1 MSSSSSASSVSA
13 VPISAPSAP
22 TTGACRGM
30 ARHATEVSSSNMRSH
45 TTVPA
50 REARADLDRASPSVQ
65 DCVMTNYSPLLA
77 LFVLAP
83 RLRRASNRAVS
94 IYLPARSEGYDAR
107 FYDIEFRD
115 LLHRYQDRMTAK
127 DRELMEYEM
136 RRLRHH
142 VAVVRPAGCPAFA
155 GFADEPHGVLELVKL
170 RDETDERLEVGQ
182 LLVAPILR
190 QLEHNPPA
198 LIAVVDKEHAKTF
211 GSILDDIVALE
222 QVNGTE
228 VRHSRAGGTSAPS
241 NQRKAENRAKANLE
255 TAVKTVERDMAS
267 GAYMHLYLAGPAEA
281 RSTFEKMLPDRLKK
295 VVAGH
300 LSASL
305 DSSELK
311 RELREKVAAALKR

>member
-30 ARHATEVSSSNMRSH
+30 ARHATEVSSSNMRSP

-50 REARADLDRASPSVQ
+50 RASPSVQ

-115 LLHRYQDRMTAK
+115 LLHRYKDRLSAK
-127 DRELMEYEM
+127 DRELMEYEL

-155 GFADEPHGVLELVKL
+155 GFADEPHGVLELIKL
-170 RDETDERLEVGQ
+170 HDLVDERLEVGE
-182 LLVAPILR
+182 LLLAPMLR
-190 QLEHNPPA
+190 QLEHYPPA

-211 GSILDDIVALE
+211 GAILDEIIPL
-222 QVNGTE
+222 QHVNGTE
-228 VRHSRAGGTSAPS
+228 VRHSRGSD
-241 NQRKAENRAKANLE
+241 RKSTRLNSSHGYISY
-255 TAVKTVERDMAS
+255 AV
-267 GAYMHLYLAGPAEA
+267 
-281 RSTFEKMLPDRLKK
+281 FCLKK
-295 VVAGH
+295 K
-300 LSASL
+300 
-305 DSSELK
+305 K
-311 RELREKVAAALKR
+311 RTRR

>member
-1 MSSSSSASSVSA
+1 M
-13 VPISAPSAP
+13 
-22 TTGACRGM
+22 
-30 ARHATEVSSSNMRSH
+30 
-45 TTVPA
+45 
-50 REARADLDRASPSVQ
+50 
-65 DCVMTNYSPLLA
+65 LA
-77 LFVLAP
+77 LFALAP

-94 IYLPARSEGYDAR
+94 IYLPARSGGYDAR

-115 LLHRYQDRMTAK
+115 LLHRYRDRLSAK
-127 DRELMEYEM
+127 DQELMEYEL

-155 GFADEPHGVLELVKL
+155 GFADEPNGVLELVKL
-170 RDETDERLEVGQ
+170 RDENEERLEVGE

-190 QLEHNPPA
+190 QLERYPPA

-211 GSILDDIVALE
+211 GAILDEIIPLRE
-222 QVNGTE
+222 VNGVE

-241 NQRKAENRAKANLE
+241 NQRKADNRAKANLE
-255 TAVKTVERDMAS
+255 SAVKTVEREMSS
-267 GAYMHLYLAGPAEA
+267 GAYVHLYVAGPDEA
-281 RSTFEKMLPDRLKK
+281 RATFERMLPERLKK

-311 RELREKVAAALKR
+311 HELREKVVAAEKR

>member
-1 MSSSSSASSVSA
+1 MTCAWRGIA
-13 VPISAPSAP
+13 VQAI
-22 TTGACRGM
+22 G
-30 ARHATEVSSSNMRSH
+30 VSSSNTLVS
-45 TTVPA
+45 TVPA
-50 REARADLDRASPSVQ
+50 NGQ
-65 DCVMTNYSPLLA
+65 DCEMTNYSPRLA

-94 IYLPARSEGYDAR
+94 IYLPARAEGYDAR

-115 LLHRYQDRMTAK
+115 LMHRYSNRLSGK
-127 DRELMEYEM
+127 DQELMEYEL

-155 GFADEPHGVLELVKL
+155 GFADEPHGLLELVKL
-170 RDETDERLEVGQ
+170 RDVTDERLEVGE
-182 LLVAPILR
+182 LLLAPMLR
-190 QLEHNPPA
+190 QLEHYPPA

-211 GSILDDIVALE
+211 GAILEEIIPL
-222 QVNGTE
+222 QNVNGAE
-228 VRHSRAGGTSAPS
+228 VRHSRAGGTSAAS

-255 TAVKTVERDMAS
+255 SAVKTVEREMS
-267 GAYMHLYLAGPAEA
+267 TGAYMHMYVAGPDEA
-281 RSTFEKMLPDRLKK
+281 RATFERMLPDRLKK

-311 RELREKVAAALKR
+311 HELRAKVVAAEKR